1 MEEDNAPFCIFGISL
16 STVLECLNIFGNA
29 TAAGGGGT
37 KDWPGKGGESSFRRG
52 GRRTSD
58 QAELEKKDDGKVTS
72 MRMSYSGA
80 GEPLVLL

>member
-1 MEEDNAPFCIFGISL
+1 MEDDAPFCIFGISL

-29 TAAGGGGT
+29 TAAGGSGA
-37 KDWPGKGGESSFRRG
+37 KDWPGKRDESSFRRG

-58 QAELEKKDDGKVTS
+58 HAELEKKDDGKVTS
-72 MRMSYSGA
+72 MRMSYSGE